1 MDYKNVKVME
11 KKQSKTKAFE
21 GDQSEQSDFL
31 TREKMHQVRGTQ

>member
-11 KKQSKTKAFE
+11 KKRSKTKALE
-21 GDQSEQSDFL
+21 GDQSEVSVFL